1 MKKRVRLLLP
11 VVLAIVLLLSACS
24 GGEGGNSG
32 SKASNDGGNNQ
43 ESASPQETDKGK
55 DPVKIRVAYYADETA
70 RETFNKIIENFMKEY
85 DYIEVEDTG
94 TDWTSHYTNLK
105 VDLAAGQGPTVFLL
119 DGPYIPQYASENA
132 IVDLT
137 DYLKEISM
145 NDYYG
150 FEEIRNPQGQYFAV
164 PQGIQVNA
172 LYYNK
177 DMFDAAQVEYPTSDW
192 TTEDVY
198 QAAQKLTNK
207 EKKQYGIG
215 LGNHFRYGWYTMIR
229 QFGGDL
235 LDKDRKISTFASDPK
250 VKEAV
255 EYMKKFWDE
264 GLTPSFIEMEGELT
278 LDPGSW
284 FPRGYAAMFYDNFSR
299 RLANDKEGINYDVA
313 LMPKGHNGGVNYS
326 AFVANSWVLN
336 DKASDKEKEAGWLFM
351 KYFLGEEPQR
361 LNGSL
366 GEALTANKAIAKEIL
381 SSHTGNPEHVLA
393 FLDNLEHA
401 GDVGDSP
408 VWEEWLGAVSTVFDE
423 YFAGTITIDELLKK
437 GDKAAQAV
445 LDKQ

>member
-1 MKKRVRLLLP
+1 MKKRRWMILSL
-11 VVLAIVLLLSACS
+11 VLAVVLLLSACS
-24 GGEGGNSG
+24 GTGEKNNEKASHNGGNKG
-32 SKASNDGGNNQ
+32 
-43 ESASPQETDKGK
+43 ETASPGESGKEK

-70 RETFNKIIENFMKEY
+70 RETFHNIIENFMHEY
-85 DYIEVEDTG
+85 DHIEVEETG

-119 DGPYIPQYASENA
+119 DGPYIPQYASEGA
-132 IVDLT
+132 IVDLSA
-137 DYLKEISM
+137 YLQELSM
-145 NDYYG
+145 DDYYG

-172 LYYNK
+172 LYFNK
-177 DMFDAAQVEYPTSDW
+177 DMFDAADVDYPTDDW
-192 TTEDVY
+192 TTADVY

-207 EKKQYGIG
+207 DKKQYGIG
-215 LGNHFRYGWYTMIR
+215 LGSHFRYGWYTMIR

-235 LDKDRKISTFASDPK
+235 LSQDRKTSTFASDPK
-250 VKEAV
+250 VREAV

-313 LMPKGHNGGVNYS
+313 LMPKGHNGGVSYS
-326 AFVANSWVLN
+326 ALVANSWVLN
-336 DKASDKEKEAGWLFM
+336 SKATDQEKEAGWLFM
-351 KYFLGEEPQR
+351 KYFLGEEPQK

-381 SSHTGNPEHVLA
+381 STHTGNPEHILA
-393 FLDNLEHA
+393 FLDNLDHA

-408 VWEEWLGAVSTVFDE
+408 VWEEWLSAVGAVFDE
-423 YFAGTITIDELLKK
+423 YFSGTITIDELLDK